1 MTTSTDG
8 GMTWDDLK
16 DVGTVSQA
24 CYGQHYPRVTR
35 LDDGRMMT
43 FTKRGINQPLGLRA
57 VFSNDDGQTWD
68 FDSDHLILD
77 DSTPL
82 GRAFG
87 GGFGNTIQL
96 SDGSLISAY
105 SYPASRAA
113 GIADIKTEVVR
124 WSLPKVNLRPGK

>member
-8 GMTWDDLK
+8 GMTRDDLK

-24 CYGQHYPRVTR
+24 CYRQHYPRATR

-96 SDGSLISAY
+96 SDGSLISDY
-105 SYPASRAA
+105 SYPANSAP

-124 WSLPKVNLRPGK
+124 WSLLQVNLRPGK